1 MDAPLNREN
10 YPKGII
16 LAGGSGSRLAP
27 MTAVVNKH
35 LLPIYDKPVI
45 YYSLTTLMLAS
56 IRDILLIS
64 APAQLSQF
72 RGLMG
77 DGSQWGIRISYAEQ
91 PSPEGLA
98 QALTI
103 GADFIAG
110 DPVALILGDNFFYAT
125 DLSTLLPAERAA
137 TKGATV
143 FSYQVRTPERYG
155 VLVFDESGKPI
166 DIEEKPKAPKSHD
179 AVTGLYFF
187 DTRAVDFARRLQ
199 KSARG
204 EYEIT
209 DLNRLYL
216 KDGTLRVC
224 RLGRGAVWFDAGTPD
239 SLHQASTFVELI
251 QTRSNLGIAFPEE
264 VALRLGYIDLETFK
278 AQTQQLR
285 QTAYGQYLQ
294 MVASEDEGRH

>member
-1 MDAPLNREN
+1 MMNGKKFD
-10 YPKGII
+10 KGII

-45 YYSLTTLMLAS
+45 YYSLTTLMLAG

-64 APAQLSQF
+64 APAQLGQF
-72 RGLMG
+72 RHLMG
-77 DGSQWGIRISYAEQ
+77 DGSQWGLRLSYAEQ
-91 PSPEGLA
+91 PAPEGLA
-98 QALTI
+98 QALVI

-110 DPVALILGDNFFYAT
+110 DPVALILGDNVFYAN
-125 DLSTLLPAERAA
+125 DLSTLLAAERAA
-137 TKGATV
+137 NIGATV

-155 VLVFDESGKPI
+155 VLVFDKAGKPI

-179 AVTGLYFF
+179 AITGLYFY
-187 DTRAVDFARRLQ
+187 DNRAVGFAQQLK

-224 RLGRGAVWFDAGTPD
+224 RLGRGTVWFDAGAPD
-239 SLHQASTFVELI
+239 SLHQASSFVELI
-251 QTRSNLGIAFPEE
+251 ETRSNLGIAFPEE
-264 VALRLGYIDLETFK
+264 IAYRLGYIDRRAFHAIASRSLDTE
-278 AQTQQLR
+278 
-285 QTAYGQYLQ
+285 YGRYLA
-294 MVASEDEGRH
+294 MVANDEDWG